1 MGETLTAQER
11 LRRLTRDKRRVR
23 RERLVRQAA
32 GPLWERLRSVVP
44 RVYLLA
50 GPLEVH
56 RLTADRELVLSALHG
71 KAVLTLDTAMR
82 SHTGFGLLAGSDVHL
97 YLPDRRPLTA
107 LQEAGL
113 VSPSPE
119 PDRVLVR
126 PWAGPPR
133 LFAVITPDLPPHEPR
148 PDGTLVVT
156 REHLVREILGAV
168 GLRFDLL
175 APLLM
180 EASPPA

>member
-1 MGETLTAQER
+1 MGEALTAEER

-23 RERLVRQAA
+23 RERLVREAA

-44 RVYLLA
+44 RVYVLA

-71 KAVLTLDTAMR
+71 KAVLTLDAAMR
-82 SHTGFGLLAGSDVHL
+82 ALTGVGLLAGSDLHL
-97 YLPDRRPLTA
+97 YLPDRGPLVA

-119 PDRVLVR
+119 PDKVLVR
-126 PWAGPPR
+126 PWAGPSR
-133 LFAVITPDLPPHEPR
+133 LFAIITPDLPPHEPR

-156 REHLVREILGAV
+156 REHLVREILGAL

-180 EASPPA
+180 EALPPA